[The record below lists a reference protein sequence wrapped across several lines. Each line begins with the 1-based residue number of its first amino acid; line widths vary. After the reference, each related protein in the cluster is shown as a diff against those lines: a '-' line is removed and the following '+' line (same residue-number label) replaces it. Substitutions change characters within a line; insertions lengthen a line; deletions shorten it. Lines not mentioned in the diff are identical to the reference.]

1 MRLGAWLLWVSW
13 FYTWAE
19 YSQRCK
25 CHDVWPAE
33 PELDKRSKSRV
44 KEHVRHGV
52 GHQHTHTHRT
62 RPHRRKVSEDIWER
76 MVRVDVFMMRSVF
89 ITITITSALLS
100 GSRVH
105 AEEMPP
111 RIVHHPSDVVV
122 KAGNPAALSCRAEG
136 AETIEWMRNGQLLEL
151 EKGDGQLQ
159 PIVLSEGSLFFLSVG
174 GGKRG
179 QSHEGIYT
187 CVASN
192 SAGKATSR
200 NASLYI
206 AALREEFTLQPS
218 DVEVA
223 EGEVAV
229 LNCVPP
235 MGHPEPNVVW
245 KKDGLPIS
253 STDHHYTELSG
264 KLVIAPAQKNHS
276 GAYVCVA
283 SNIVGV
289 RESRA
294 ARLSVLAKPV
304 LVLKPENMSVRMGE
318 SAQFYCQAKGDPPP
332 AVVWSREQGPLPNG
346 RYLVNPDQT
355 LQIHYVTAQDAGK
368 YTCTAVNDVGVVSAS
383 AQLIVEEAANTKQ
396 KDLHKELSALR
407 VALENVTIM
416 APGSNIS
423 QVQWKL
429 QSLPAQPHY
438 LDGFEVL
445 YRSLLPA
452 SSDWAAKKVTLPSFQ
467 CQVGPL
473 KRGYKYEF
481 KVRPYGSSLYGRES
495 NTRHLRVP
503 ETVPG
508 ASPLAVSITVSHEQ
522 NNTIYLSWEPPP
534 HETHNGIIQGYQ
546 VWCVET
552 EEQQYQNWTVDS
564 GQHSLHIS
572 TLRPGKRYWITIA
585 AVNGAGVG
593 VLSNPHGFVINPQI
607 SSPPESD
614 SERQHLS
621 QVLALLQDPVFIGS
635 IGALL
640 WCGLMVAAVCLF
652 RRHSRTGHLI
662 PGHGRAKGLHR
673 LANEDL
679 IIKHR
684 MAAPDSPW
692 ISGGW
697 RPAFSQKYQDLWA
710 QGQKHPGIRSTSL
723 PVSSKKDPSC
733 LDATVPIVTDSCGVY
748 GTFYVDLMSNG
759 LKTFNSPGLCPKMP
773 HGLLQQQGT
782 ETIKICTQPVT
793 KTPPLRSQEALPWKQ
808 AIRPQPR
815 MGVLRESWEKT
826 HSKQELHAVNSV
838 PIIPTRKQAC
848 PSSVYQQRLS
858 HIPSDRH
865 GMTKSI
871 HCGHPE
877 CGKVAGC
884 PRLLHY
890 SASLH
895 LVDMLPPPPPIPP
908 EDTMDTHSLTSD
920 EGSTR
925 STKLTADIG
934 SLQSVCAS
942 GHHGQPRLPNNN
954 SHLSTTSYSMSMD
967 DGQDGTLTAEEA
979 TQYLELSPKPER
991 CSSALPEQ
999 RPSLTHPFSPT
1010 LGYIRGPVCS
1020 TQLED
1025 DPVTDEPE
1033 APPIG
1038 LRRARLQSTPS
1049 SCYSEWD
1056 SSLWNTWSS
1065 LMDGNMASARTS
1077 LISSVDSCY
1086 TNDSANFARLLAVA
1100 AETMSGASL
1109 SDFSPPASPL
1119 SALYPPFRA
1128 EGDSFGELEPVPA
1141 WDWSMAWVEEMEAQ
1155 YRAHY
1160 PGRNT
1165 RPFDT

>member
-1 MRLGAWLLWVSW
+1 MRVSAWLLCVSW
-13 FYTWAE
+13 FYTWAA

-25 CHDVWPAE
+25 CQDICPTTE
-33 PELDKRSKSRV
+33 PGLDKRSKTRV
-44 KEHVRHGV
+44 KEHVRHSV
-52 GHQHTHTHRT
+52 GHQHALHRS
-62 RPHRRKVSEDIWER
+62 RPHRRK
-76 MVRVDVFMMRSVF
+76 
-89 ITITITSALLS
+89 

-105 AEEMPP
+105 AEDTPP

-122 KAGNPAALSCRAEG
+122 KVGNPASLSCRADG
-136 AETIEWMRNGQLLEL
+136 SPRPTIEWLHNGQPLEAAN
-151 EKGDGQLQ
+151 GDGQWQ
-159 PIVLSEGSLFFLSVG
+159 TMVLSEGSLFFLSVEG
-174 GGKRG
+174 GRRG

-187 CVASN
+187 CVARN

-206 AALREEFTLQPS
+206 AVLQGEFSVQPS
-218 DVEVA
+218 DVEVG

-229 LNCVPP
+229 LNCGPP
-235 MGHPEPNVVW
+235 VGHPEPNIIW
-245 KKDGLPIS
+245 KKDGLPINS
-253 STDHHYTELSG
+253 SDHHYTELSG
-264 KLVIAPAQKNHS
+264 KLIIAPAEKNHS

-283 SNIVGV
+283 SNTVGV

-294 ARLSVLAKPV
+294 ARLSVLAKPL
-304 LVLKPENMSVRMGE
+304 LVLKPENVSVRMGE

-332 AVVWSREQGPLPNG
+332 SVVWSREQGPLPNG

-368 YTCTAVNDVGVVSAS
+368 YTCTAVNDVGVVTAS
-383 AQLIVEEAANTKQ
+383 AQLLVEEAVSTTQ

-407 VALENVTIM
+407 VALENVTIT

-423 QVQWKL
+423 HVQWKL
-429 QSLPAQPHY
+429 QFLPSQPHY

-452 SSDWAAKKVTLPSFQ
+452 SSDWVAKKVTLPSFQ
-467 CQVGPL
+467 TQVGPL

-481 KVRPYGSSLYGRES
+481 KVRPYGSNLYGRES

-503 ETVPG
+503 ETVPS
-508 ASPLAVSITVSHEQ
+508 ASPLAVSITVSHDL
-522 NNTIYLSWEPPP
+522 NNTVHMSWEPPP

-546 VWCVET
+546 VWCVES

-564 GQHSLHIS
+564 GQHSLDIS
-572 TLRPGKRYWITIA
+572 TLKPGKRYWLTIA
-585 AVNGAGVG
+585 VVNGAGVG
-593 VLSNPHGFVINPQI
+593 MLSDLHGFVINPQVGGL
-607 SSPPESD
+607 PESD
-614 SERQHLS
+614 SQRRDLS
-621 QVLALLQDPVFIGS
+621 QFLALLQDPVLIGS

-640 WCGLMVAAVCLF
+640 WCVLMVAAVCLF

-662 PGHGRAKGLHR
+662 PGHGKAKGLRR
-673 LANEDL
+673 LASEDL

-733 LDATVPIVTDSCGVY
+733 LDSAVPIVTDSCGVY
-748 GTFYVDLMSNG
+748 GTFYVDLMGNG
-759 LKTFNSPGLCPKMP
+759 LKTFNSPGHRPKMP
-773 HGLLQQQGT
+773 HGPPHQQGA
-782 ETIKICTQPVT
+782 ETIQIFTQPVA
-793 KTPPLRSQEALPWKQ
+793 KSSPYGSHEMLPWKH
-808 AIRPQPR
+808 AIRPQPK
-815 MGVLRESWEKT
+815 MGVLRESWEKK

-838 PIIPTRKQAC
+838 PIVPTRNHAC
-848 PSSVYQQRLS
+848 PSSVYKQRLS
-858 HIPSDRH
+858 HIPSGRH
-865 GMTKSI
+865 G
-871 HCGHPE
+871 GHPD

-890 SASLH
+890 SASVH
-895 LVDMLPPPPPIPP
+895 LVDMLPPPPPMPI
-908 EDTMDTHSLTSD
+908 DNTTDTHSLTSD
-920 EGSTR
+920 EGSSR
-925 STKLTADIG
+925 STRLTVDMG
-934 SLQSVCAS
+934 SLQSVSAAS
-942 GHHGQPRLPNNN
+942 GHHGPPGPTNNN
-954 SHLSTTSYSMSMD
+954 NNNNNNNSCPSYSHLSTASYSMSLD
-967 DGQDGTLTAEEA
+967 DEHDGTLTTQEA

-991 CSSALPEQ
+991 FSVLPEQ
-999 RPSLTHPFSPT
+999 RPSLSLPFSPT
-1010 LGYIRGPVCS
+1010 LGYICGPVRS
-1020 TQLED
+1020 THLED
-1025 DPVTDEPE
+1025 DLATDEPE
-1033 APPIG
+1033 APPIS

-1056 SSLWNTWSS
+1056 SSLWNTWSTVT
-1065 LMDGNMASARTS
+1065 DGNMASTRTS

-1086 TNDSANFARLLAVA
+1086 TYDSANFARLLAVA
-1100 AETMSGASL
+1100 TESMSGASL

-1119 SALYPPFRA
+1119 SALYPSFRA

-1165 RPFDT
+1165 KPFNT